1 MVKTFKHLHSELRS
15 LGILMETVKESL
27 ENFDHWAA
35 NEEDGL
41 RTEYKFRVREI
52 S

>member
-1 MVKTFKHLHSELRS
+1 MKTFKHLHSELRS
-15 LGILMETVKESL
+15 LGILLEMIKESL
-27 ENFDHWAA
+27 ENFGHWDD

-41 RTEYKFRVREI
+41 RREYKFRVREI

>member
-1 MVKTFKHLHSELRS
+1 MKTFKHLYSELKS
-15 LGILMETVKESL
+15 LGTLLEMIKESP

-41 RTEYKFRVREI
+41 RRQYKFRVRKI